1 MKDLVKK
8 ILSGNLESSDWDLL
22 IKIIAGVYYAGSFGL
37 MLLVE
42 NNTAWQESMFSL
54 IVFSPFWFSLGFIKS
69 FRKSLARDTKWKTS
83 GCVFVAII
91 GGIFLSGGGM
101 GYVDFVNALTS
112 GKEVHRAA
120 GTIEKLEPRRR
131 NSPRVFIIDGQ
142 STVPNIPITDEEYK
156 TLRPGD
162 YYVSNMRLG
171 GLGYYYR
178 WRFDSWNRDWEA
190 KGTGNK
196 KGSRSEG
203 THLS

>member
-22 IKIIAGVYYAGSFGL
+22 IRIIAGVYYAGSFGL

-42 NNTAWQESMFSL
+42 NNTAWQESMISL
-54 IVFSPFWFSLGFIKS
+54 MVFSPFWFSLGFIKS
-69 FRKSLARDTKWKTS
+69 FRKSLVRDTKWKTS

-120 GTIEKLEPRRR
+120 GT
-131 NSPRVFIIDGQ
+131 
-142 STVPNIPITDEEYK
+142 
-156 TLRPGD
+156 
-162 YYVSNMRLG
+162 
-171 GLGYYYR
+171 
-178 WRFDSWNRDWEA
+178 
-190 KGTGNK
+190 
-196 KGSRSEG
+196 
-203 THLS
+203 